1 VSTTSS
7 RVETAAA
14 LITARNVTGH
24 RTVRTA
30 PTNSTAVFT
39 TIRFH
44 SEHISL
50 IVVLHTVY
58 LRPELL
64 HCCITSVSVSS
75 IRLKGSSQSRI
86 YIT

>member
-24 RTVRTA
+24 RTVPTA

-39 TIRFH
+39 TITFH
-44 SEHISL
+44 SEHLHLSL
-50 IVVLHTVY
+50 
-58 LRPELL
+58 R
-64 HCCITSVSVSS
+64 SS
-75 IRLKGSSQSRI
+75 GP
-86 YIT
+86 